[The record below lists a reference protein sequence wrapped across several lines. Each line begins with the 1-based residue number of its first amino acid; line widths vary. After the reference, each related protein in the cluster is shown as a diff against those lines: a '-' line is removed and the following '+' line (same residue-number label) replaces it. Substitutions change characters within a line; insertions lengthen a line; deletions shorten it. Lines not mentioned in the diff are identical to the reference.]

1 MSESEGFLSRW
12 SRLKS
17 ETSRATGDPAIEP
30 LAHGPSPDGTTE
42 GSRPN
47 GATGG
52 SGPHSATN
60 SAADSATAGPP
71 PAVDLASLP
80 PVESIGPGT
89 DIRAFLQAGVPA
101 ELVRAALRSAWST
114 DPQIREFIEI
124 ADNQWDFN
132 AADGIPGFGAL
143 GVADASRSLVSRAL
157 ESSDEVLS
165 VARQV
170 SSGSVGLLPPAPVPV
185 TEPEVHDEVWR
196 AGGVTPPR
204 VEVTFDAAP
213 GSGDTSAKV
222 IDTSATDAEPGVTKR
237 SHGGAL
243 PRC

>member
-17 ETSRATGDPAIEP
+17 ETSRATADPAIEP
-30 LAHGPSPDGTTE
+30 LADGTSPNGATDGPSPD
-42 GSRPN
+42 
-47 GATGG
+47 
-52 SGPHSATN
+52 SATV
-60 SAADSATAGPP
+60 SPP

-132 AADGIPGFGAL
+132 AEDGIPGFGAL

-157 ESSDEVLS
+157 ESSDEALS
-165 VARQV
+165 VVRQV
-170 SSGSVGLLPPAPVPV
+170 SSGSVGLLPPAPVLA

-196 AGGVTPPR
+196 AGGVIAPR
-204 VEVTFDAAP
+204 LEFVFDTAP
-213 GSGDTSAKV
+213 ASGDTSAKV
-222 IDTSATDAEPGVTKR
+222 IDTSAPDVAPGTTKR

>member
-1 MSESEGFLSRW
+1 MSETEGFLSRW
-12 SRLKS
+12 SRLKR
-17 ETSRATGDPAIEP
+17 ETSRANGDPAIEP
-30 LAHGPSPDGTTE
+30 SAHESSP
-42 GSRPN
+42 
-47 GATGG
+47 
-52 SGPHSATN
+52 N
-60 SAADSATAGPP
+60 SAKASPP
-71 PAVDLASLP
+71 HAVDLASLP

-132 AADGIPGFGAL
+132 AEDGIPGFGAL

-165 VARQV
+165 VVRQV
-170 SSGSVGLLPPAPVPV
+170 SSGSVGLLPPVPAPVPV
-185 TEPEVHDEVWR
+185 TDPEVHDEVWR
-196 AGGVTPPR
+196 AGGVIAPR
-204 VEVTFDAAP
+204 LEVAFDTAP
-213 GSGDTSAKV
+213 GSGETSAKV
-222 IDTSATDAEPGVTKR
+222 IDTSATDVAPGGTKR

>member
-17 ETSRATGDPAIEP
+17 EMSRATGDPAIEP
-30 LAHGPSPDGTTE
+30 LAHGS
-42 GSRPN
+42 SPN
-47 GATGG
+47 GATD
-52 SGPHSATN
+52 SRSP
-60 SAADSATAGPP
+60 DSATDSTP

-114 DPQIREFIEI
+114 DPRIREFIEI

-132 AADGIPGFGAL
+132 AEDGIPGFGAL

-157 ESSDEVLS
+157 ESSDEVLA
-165 VARQV
+165 VVRQV

-196 AGGVTPPR
+196 AGGVSAPR
-204 VEVTFDAAP
+204 VEVAFDSAP
-213 GSGDTSAKV
+213 GSGNTSAKE
-222 IDTSATDAEPGVTKR
+222 IDTSAPDAPDVAPGTTKR

>member
-30 LAHGPSPDGTTE
+30 LAHGPTA
-42 GSRPN
+42 N
-47 GATGG
+47 GAADRP
-52 SGPHSATN
+52 SP
-60 SAADSATAGPP
+60 DSATASLP
-71 PAVDLASLP
+71 PAVDLPSLP

-132 AADGIPGFGAL
+132 AEDGIPGFGAL

-157 ESSDEVLS
+157 ESSDEVVS
-165 VARQV
+165 VVRQV
-170 SSGSVGLLPPAPVPV
+170 SGGSVGLLPPAPVPV
-185 TEPEVHDEVWR
+185 AEPAVHDEVWR
-196 AGGVTPPR
+196 AGGVIPPR
-204 VEVTFDAAP
+204 VEVTFDTAP
-213 GSGDTSAKV
+213 GSGDPSAKV
-222 IDTSATDAEPGVTKR
+222 IETPTPDVAPATTKR

>member
-1 MSESEGFLSRW
+1 MSETEDFLSRW
-12 SRLKS
+12 SRLKR

-30 LAHGPSPDGTTE
+30 SAHESSPNDATDGPSPD
-42 GSRPN
+42 
-47 GATGG
+47 
-52 SGPHSATN
+52 
-60 SAADSATAGPP
+60 SATASPP
-71 PAVDLASLP
+71 HAVDLASLP
-80 PVESIGPGT
+80 PVETIGPGT

-114 DPQIREFIEI
+114 DPQIREFIEM

-132 AADGIPGFGAL
+132 AEDGIPGFGAL

-165 VARQV
+165 VVRQV
-170 SSGSVGLLPPAPVPV
+170 TSGSVGLLPPAPAPAPV
-185 TEPEVHDEVWR
+185 TDPEVNDEVWR
-196 AGGVTPPR
+196 AGGVIAPR
-204 VEVTFDAAP
+204 VEAAFDTAP
-213 GSGDTSAKV
+213 SSGDTSAKV
-222 IDTSATDAEPGVTKR
+222 IDTSAPDVAPGVTKR

>member
-30 LAHGPSPDGTTE
+30 LADESSPDGTAD
-42 GSRPN
+42 GPSRE
-47 GATGG
+47 
-52 SGPHSATN
+52 
-60 SAADSATAGPP
+60 SATASPP
-71 PAVDLASLP
+71 PAVDLTSLP

-101 ELVRAALRSAWST
+101 ELVRAALRSAWLT
-114 DPQIREFIEI
+114 DPRIREFIEI

-165 VARQV
+165 VVRQV
-170 SSGSVGLLPPAPVPV
+170 SSGGVGLLPPAPVPV
-185 TEPEVHDEVWR
+185 PEPEVHDEVWR
-196 AGGVTPPR
+196 AGGVIAPR
-204 VEVTFDAAP
+204 VEAAFDTIQ

-222 IDTSATDAEPGVTKR
+222 IDTSAPDVAPGATKR
-237 SHGGAL
+237 AHGGAL

>member
-17 ETSRATGDPAIEP
+17 ETSRATGNPAIEP
-30 LAHGPSPDGTTE
+30 LADGSTLNSATDRPSPD
-42 GSRPN
+42 
-47 GATGG
+47 
-52 SGPHSATN
+52 SATDRP
-60 SAADSATAGPP
+60 SPDSATPSPP
-71 PAVDLASLP
+71 PAIDVASLP

-101 ELVRAALRSAWST
+101 ELVRAALRSAWLT
-114 DPQIREFIEI
+114 DPRIREFIEI

-132 AADGIPGFGAL
+132 AEDGIPGFGAL

-165 VARQV
+165 VVRPV
-170 SSGSVGLLPPAPVPV
+170 SSGSVGLLQPAPVAV
-185 TEPEVHDEVWR
+185 TAPEVYDEVWR
-196 AGGVTPPR
+196 AGGVIAPR
-204 VEVTFDAAP
+204 VEVAFDSAP

-222 IDTSATDAEPGVTKR
+222 IDMSAPAVAPGATKR

>member
-1 MSESEGFLSRW
+1 MSETEGFLSRW

-17 ETSRATGDPAIEP
+17 ETSRETADPAIEP
-30 LAHGPSPDGTTE
+30 LADGSSPDGTTD
-42 GSRPN
+42 
-47 GATGG
+47 
-52 SGPHSATN
+52 GPSP
-60 SAADSATAGPP
+60 DSATAGPP

-101 ELVRAALRSAWST
+101 ELVRAALRSAWLT

-132 AADGIPGFGAL
+132 AEDGIPGFGAL

-157 ESSDEVLS
+157 ESSDEVLP
-165 VARQV
+165 VVRQL
-170 SSGSVGLLPPAPVPV
+170 SSGSVGLLPPAPVAV

-196 AGGVTPPR
+196 AGGVIAPR
-204 VEVTFDAAP
+204 AEAAFDATP

-222 IDTSATDAEPGVTKR
+222 IDTSAPDVAPAVTQR

>member
-30 LAHGPSPDGTTE
+30 LADGPSP
-42 GSRPN
+42 
-47 GATGG
+47 
-52 SGPHSATN
+52 H
-60 SAADSATAGPP
+60 SAADSATASPT

-132 AADGIPGFGAL
+132 AEDGIPGFGAL

-165 VARQV
+165 VVRQV

-185 TEPEVHDEVWR
+185 AEPAVHDEVWR
-196 AGGVTPPR
+196 AGGVIPPR
-204 VEVTFDAAP
+204 VEVAFDTAP
-213 GSGDTSAKV
+213 GFGDTSAQA
-222 IDTSATDAEPGVTKR
+222 IDAPTPDGAPEATKR

>member
-30 LAHGPSPDGTTE
+30 LAHGSSPD
-42 GSRPN
+42 

-52 SGPHSATN
+52 PSPHSATD

>member
-30 LAHGPSPDGTTE
+30 LADGSSPNGTTDGPSRE
-42 GSRPN
+42 
-47 GATGG
+47 
-52 SGPHSATN
+52 
-60 SAADSATAGPP
+60 SATASPP

-101 ELVRAALRSAWST
+101 ELVRAALRSAWLT
-114 DPQIREFIEI
+114 DPRIREFIEV

-132 AADGIPGFGAL
+132 AEDGIPGFGAL

-165 VARQV
+165 VVRQV

-185 TEPEVHDEVWR
+185 PESEVHDEVWR
-196 AGGVTPPR
+196 AGGVIAPR
-204 VEVTFDAAP
+204 VEAAFDTIP

-222 IDTSATDAEPGVTKR
+222 IDTSAPDVAPGPTKR

>member
-17 ETSRATGDPAIEP
+17 ETSRATGDPAVEP
-30 LAHGPSPDGTTE
+30 LADESSPNGTTDGPSRE
-42 GSRPN
+42 
-47 GATGG
+47 
-52 SGPHSATN
+52 
-60 SAADSATAGPP
+60 SATASPP

-101 ELVRAALRSAWST
+101 ELVRAALRSAWLT
-114 DPQIREFIEI
+114 DPRIREFIEV

-132 AADGIPGFGAL
+132 AEDGIPGFGAL

-165 VARQV
+165 VVRQV
-170 SSGSVGLLPPAPVPV
+170 SSGSVGLLPPAPVPAP
-185 TEPEVHDEVWR
+185 EPEVHDEVWR
-196 AGGVTPPR
+196 AGGVIAPR
-204 VEVTFDAAP
+204 VEAAFDTIP
-213 GSGDTSAKV
+213 GSGDSSAKV
-222 IDTSATDAEPGVTKR
+222 IDTSVPDVAPGATKR